1 MMMQGGGMGMMEIN
15 SMQDRLKSMEKLMD
29 RVGKT
34 NDPAKRRMLM
44 CEHMEQMQE
53 LMGNMHGMMDPGMT
67 RGNMTMEAARS
78 SWASAWIS
86 CNR

>member
-44 CEHMEQMQE
+44 CEHMEQMQ
-53 LMGNMHGMMDPGMT
+53 
-67 RGNMTMEAARS
+67 
-78 SWASAWIS
+78 
-86 CNR
+86 